1 MNSIQVGAITT
12 DMVIETVV
20 SHAGSGVCAV
30 AQRRAGARCW
40 RSGLSAAGMCDSRLM
55 LLRNS

>member
-30 AQRRAGARCW
+30 ARRWAGQG
-40 RSGLSAAGMCDSRLM
+40 SGDSAC
-55 LLRNS
+55 LRRECADRD